1 MAIDESEDP
10 GRVSKTSDVDALSGP
25 IHIVGAG
32 LLGTSI
38 ALALKHAG
46 HEVWLSDLNHD
57 HLRTAVGLGAGIPA
71 PEDRSRARLVVVAV
85 PPAEISNA
93 VLEALQASPEA
104 IVTDIGSVKGLP
116 LDEISDRV
124 DAPSLSRYV
133 GSHPMAGSERSGPLA
148 ASAKL
153 FEGRPWAV
161 CPDVHSLGA
170 TGQVESLVRAC
181 GAEVVRLSPKEHDH
195 AVARTSH
202 LPQLLSVLAA
212 GQLAEA
218 EPEELRLSGQGVRDV
233 TRIAASDPDLWT
245 QILIANKVAVGELLA
260 SVENDLRMMRTALD
274 DEDRL
279 TELLARGVAGTRA
292 IPGKHGGHPVDTA
305 AVFIAV
311 PDLPGE
317 LARLFMEISDI
328 GVNIEDLR
336 IDHDPAR
343 EYGLVEVL
351 VDSAKA
357 ADLAERLNERGWA
370 THR

>member
-1 MAIDESEDP
+1 MTSDDSVNPD
-10 GRVSKTSDVDALSGP
+10 RVGGPPDVDALSGP
-25 IHIVGAG
+25 IHVVGAG

-38 ALALKHAG
+38 ALALRHAG
-46 HEVWLSDLNHD
+46 HEVWLSDSNHD

-71 PEDRSRARLVVVAV
+71 PQDQNAARLVVVAV
-85 PPAEISNA
+85 PPAEIPNA
-93 VLEALQASPEA
+93 VMMALEASPQAV
-104 IVTDIGSVKGLP
+104 VTDIGSVKGLP

-124 DAPSLSRYV
+124 DVAILSRYV

-161 CPDVHSLGA
+161 CPDVHSLQSVGP
-170 TGQVESLVRAC
+170 VESLVRAC

-212 GQLAEA
+212 GQLTEA

-233 TRIAASDPDLWT
+233 TRIAASDPELWT
-245 QILIANKVAVGELLA
+245 QILTANKVAVGELLA
-260 SVENDLRMMRTALD
+260 TVEVELQLMRSALG
-274 DEDRL
+274 DEDKL
-279 TELLARGVAGTRA
+279 AELLAKGVAGTRA
-292 IPGKHGGHPVDTA
+292 IPGKHGGRPVDTA

-317 LARLFMEISDI
+317 LARLFTEISDI

-343 EYGLVEVL
+343 EYGLVEVS
-351 VDSAKA
+351 VDSSKA
-357 ADLAERLNERGWA
+357 VDLAERLNERGWA